1 MTSVSLSSTV
11 TTGTQ
16 GFMGNASRA
25 FRNIYSLVNWNGFP
39 ENGELLCMFFLF
51 SMEPQLHIAA
61 DPKDRGRADQR
72 HAYVLDSLSP
82 LHALHEL
89 SVI

>member
-1 MTSVSLSSTV
+1 
-11 TTGTQ
+11 
-16 GFMGNASRA
+16 
-25 FRNIYSLVNWNGFP
+25 
-39 ENGELLCMFFLF
+39 
-51 SMEPQLHIAA
+51 MEPQLHVAA